1 MKKLSK
7 TLFLILLTLSLG
19 LVTEEESN
27 TENESDDTE
36 KEDQEIYISEFI
48 EDFTLYD
55 GFFKIYK
62 DQEEDK
68 VYMEV
73 EKNQLE
79 KEFIYFAHIIN
90 AAAASGMVKGSY
102 VDQGIFVIEKDF
114 DNLRFN
120 RILTNYLFDEKSPL
134 SISEGANISN
144 ATFGVYKIEAKNEEK
159 DVFLIDISGLLLSET
174 LTPIVPLMPEDNY
187 HQSSFNW
194 GNVSPSKSRI
204 LQINN
209 YEENTDF
216 QVEYVIESMTPSDWF
231 SKDTE
236 YEDLADPRN
245 TAIKVRYSFI
255 EMPDNDF
262 EPRIANQSIGY
273 FSDRRTD
280 LTSTEVTPYRD
291 LIGKWNLKKKD
302 PTKDLSEPV
311 TPITFWIENTTP
323 YELRDYIKDGVLAW
337 NEAFEAAGF
346 INAIEVKIQP
356 DDAEWDA
363 GDIRYNVLRWTSSPN
378 PMFGGYG
385 PSFTNPR
392 TGEILGAD
400 IMLEWVYLTAR
411 VNVDSVFNKP
421 IDHNN
426 CSAGSSLQEGLL
438 LADSLDLNDPRIL
451 EQGIKRLA
459 LHEVG
464 HTLGL
469 NHNFKGSYLNNP
481 TDVHKK
487 EITSKRGVTA
497 SVMEYP
503 AINLAP
509 LGTEQ
514 GDYYD
519 VRPGPYDIWAIKYG
533 YTPNL
538 SEEDLSRIV
547 MESDKPEHMFANDS
561 EDMRYPGRGIDPRA
575 MIYDLTN
582 DPVEYAIQRMDLVN
596 DTQNK
601 LIAKLSNKAES
612 WEEYRLA
619 HRILIREYGR
629 SLEVISRHVGG
640 VHVERSNPKDNP
652 NKDPYSPVPYE
663 EQKKAMMALQKYA
676 FSTNAFPIN
685 ADLLKRVQVERR
697 MFDLYDRHED
707 PQMHKL
713 ILSIQGSVLNHIL
726 NAWTLA
732 RISDTELYGN
742 SYSVYE
748 VIDDLTKAIFTGD
761 EDNKVSSIRRN
772 IQTTY
777 VRRLIGILSQDY
789 YDEFATAAAYTALRD
804 IQKLVKRSSTDIPTR
819 SHRKLIAW
827 IIESGLDRAN

>member
-1 MKKLSK
+1 MKKISK
-7 TLFLILLTLSLG
+7 NLVLFLFLISFGVMSDEDLKKD
-19 LVTEEESN
+19 EEEL
-27 TENESDDTE
+27 E
-36 KEDQEIYISEFI
+36 KEDKEIHLAEFV
-48 EDFTLYD
+48 EDFD
-55 GFFKIYK
+55 QFNGFFNVYR
-62 DQEEDK
+62 DLENNK
-68 VYMEV
+68 VYLEIK
-73 EKNQLE
+73 EEQLD
-79 KEFIYFAHIIN
+79 KEFIYFAHILN

-102 VDQGIFVIEKDF
+102 VDQGVFKIEKDLES
-114 DNLRFN
+114 LRFN
-120 RILTNYLFDEKSPL
+120 RILTSFLFDQENPISN
-134 SISEGANISN
+134 SEGANISN
-144 ATFGVYKIEAKNEEK
+144 STFGVFKIETKDEEENA
-159 DVFLIDISGLLLSET
+159 FLIDISSLLLSEK
-174 LTPIVPLMPEDNY
+174 LTPIVPLMPEDSY
-187 HQSSFNW
+187 HQSSMNW
-194 GNVSPSKSRI
+194 GQVSPTKSRI
-204 LQINN
+204 VEVNN
-209 YEENTDF
+209 YQENTDF
-216 QVEYVIESMTPSDWF
+216 QVEYIIESMTPSDWF
-231 SKDTE
+231 SREDYE

-245 TAIKVRYSFI
+245 IAIKVRYSFI
-255 EMPDNDF
+255 EMPENDF

-291 LIGKWNLKKKD
+291 LIGKWNLQKKD
-302 PTKDLSEPV
+302 PSKDLSEPIK
-311 TPITFWIENTTP
+311 PITFWIENTTP
-323 YELRDYIKDGVLAW
+323 FELRDYIKDGVLAW

-356 DDAEWDA
+356 DDADWDA

-411 VNVDSVFNKP
+411 VNVDAVFNEPSNHK
-421 IDHNN
+421 N
-426 CSAGSSLQEGLL
+426 CFVGSSLQEGLL
-438 LADSLDLNDPRIL
+438 LADSLDLNDPKIL

-469 NHNFKGSYLNNP
+469 NHNFKASYLNNP
-481 TDVHKK
+481 TDVHNKD
-487 EITSKRGVTA
+487 ITSKTGVTA

-503 AINLAP
+503 SINLAP

-533 YTPNL
+533 YTPGL
-538 SEEDLSRIV
+538 SQEDLDIIIQ
-547 MESDKPEHMFANDS
+547 ESDKPEHMFANDS

-582 DPVEYAIQRMDLVN
+582 DPIEYAIQRIDLVN
-596 DTQNK
+596 DSQDK
-601 LIAKLSNKAES
+601 LIDKLNNKAES

-619 HRILIREYGR
+619 HRILIGEYGR
-629 SLEVISRHVGG
+629 SLEVISRHIGG
-640 VHVERSNPKDNP
+640 VYVERSNPKDKSG
-652 NKDPYSPVPYE
+652 KDPYSPVPYD
-663 EQKKAMMALQKYA
+663 EQKKAMSALVKYA
-676 FSTNAFPIN
+676 FSTDAFPIN
-685 ADLLKRVQVERR
+685 SDLLKRVQVERR
-697 MFDLYDRHED
+697 MFDLYERHED

-713 ILSIQGSVLNHIL
+713 ILGIQGSVLNHIL

-732 RISDTELYGN
+732 RITDTELYGN

-748 VIDDLTKAIFTGD
+748 VMDDLTKAIFTGD
-761 EDNKVSSIRRN
+761 EDNKVSSVRRN
-772 IQTTY
+772 IQTNY

-789 YDEFATAAAYTALRD
+789 YDEFATAAAYNSLRD
-804 IQKLVKRSSTDIPTR
+804 IQKLVKKSSNDIPTR
-819 SHRKLIAW
+819 SHRRLISW